1 MGRQIGRSRE
11 GIWKHSVQTPSA
23 DEIRFDQ
30 PIKSVA
36 VGRVTRSNLNSAPE
50 TSLLFRS
57 KIRLR
62 CCCHPLTPIYG
73 TRWKSNLFWS
83 GSTTTNVRDSLN
95 RTTPRVTENPPKHE
109 HLDSRR

>member
-50 TSLLFRS
+50 TRLLFRS

-62 CCCHPLTPIYG
+62 CCCHPLHTYLRDTVEKQPISVWLNNYK
-73 TRWKSNLFWS
+73 RSRFIEQNDPKSDRK
-83 GSTTTNVRDSLN
+83 STET
-95 RTTPRVTENPPKHE
+95 
-109 HLDSRR
+109 